1 MSPAPTATRSSA
13 PPVPPQVGALPRLTV
28 WDAPTLRAQ
37 LESTDPAAVLRAFAM
52 CLQPGAPVDAVAAAL
67 ASAAQRTCER
77 VRAADAAG
85 AEDAVP
91 LQLAAA
97 ALGQLTPA
105 RADGDVEAALV
116 TLLAMED
123 VTTRTHAAH
132 ALWRLGRLPV
142 TATGPLARMLVESD
156 GAARKAAALAASRNA
171 PLLANDLVATVHAT
185 PPERWTVELLD
196 TLARSAGD
204 DRARKRAVET
214 FLLDQAKGVPRLP
227 AGVAILTAV
236 ARLGLSGQAL
246 STLCALA
253 ADADAAVALASIAAI
268 GQLGEAACA
277 ARQPLLALLA
287 RLDDP
292 EREEAICRVVVG
304 LKPEAGELPI
314 ARLAQRIGEG
324 ADRSAAAHCL
334 LATTNAGPLAELAR
348 VVKLRH
354 ERASEALKPVLAA
367 TYERLAGEPLTP
379 PAAAH

>member
-1 MSPAPTATRSSA
+1 MRPASTSA
-13 PPVPPQVGALPRLTV
+13 RPPVPPEVAALPRLTV
-28 WDAPTLRAQ
+28 WDAATLRAQ
-37 LESTDPAAVLRAFAM
+37 LESTDPTTVLRAFAM
-52 CLQPGAPVDAVAAAL
+52 CLQPGAPIDAVTVPL
-67 ASAAQRTCER
+67 AHAAQRACDQ
-77 VRAADAAG
+77 VRAAEAPRP
-85 AEDAVP
+85 EDTVA

-97 ALGQLTPA
+97 SLGQITPDQA
-105 RADGDVEAALV
+105 GAEVDASLCA
-116 TLLAMED
+116 LLAMDD

-132 ALWRLGRLPV
+132 ALWRLGRLPAA
-142 TATGPLARMLVESD
+142 ATGPLARMLVESD

-171 PLLANDLVATVHAT
+171 PLLANDLVATVQAT
-185 PPERWTVELLD
+185 PHERWTVELLD

-204 DRARKRAVET
+204 DRARKRAVEK
-214 FLLDQAKGVPRLP
+214 FLLDQAKAVPRLP

-253 ADADAAVALASIAAI
+253 ADADAAVALAAIAAI
-268 GQLGEAACA
+268 GQLGEAART
-277 ARQPLLALLA
+277 ARTPLLEILA

-304 LKPEAGELPI
+304 LKPEADELPV

-324 ADRSAAAHCL
+324 TDRAAAAHCL
-334 LATTNAGPLAELAR
+334 LATTNVGALRELAR

-379 PAAAH
+379 PAAAL